1 MKRTM
6 DNYHHGVKCLV
17 HLAQRYVLGIPT
29 VQQVLE
35 EPDTSSAANS
45 VETVEIDVPKG
56 TKAALSAKHDPH

>member
-1 MKRTM
+1 ME
-6 DNYHHGVKCLV
+6 NYHHEVKSLA

-35 EPDTSSAANS
+35 ETNTAAALKL

-56 TKAALSAKHDPH
+56 TRAALSVKHYIPMA